1 MPVSVPIIYWQWGKS
16 KKKSNLTCIDM
27 ISQKIQKWNWA
38 VWPRKQQNIYY
49 FKTWPRNYKGQFS
62 IVTSMILSKVK

>member
-38 VWPRKQQNIYY
+38 VWPRKQQN
-49 FKTWPRNYKGQFS
+49 TFS
-62 IVTSMILSKVK
+62 TFSKHDLEITKMRIAM